1 MQSMGGT
8 EERGVEGIT
17 AEVST
22 LIGTAVGHDGNR
34 NGWHGTHSAASHAL
48 PRTMAA
54 PLIERRPLAVL
65 LADVV
70 GYSRLIEA
78 DDLDTALRIRSLRRH
93 LIGPAVTA
101 HGGRVVD
108 AAGDGTL
115 MAFPVAGDALRCATA
130 IHQELEE
137 QERSRPNC
145 QRLRLRMG
153 ISADGEVLVVD
164 GELYGRAVN
173 IAARLLALA
182 APGEV
187 YLSGQA
193 VDRVDARMMSLCEP
207 LGRRR
212 LHNIA
217 RWVRVYRLSL
227 TRSRNGIAST
237 GHEAIDESETL
248 ISNLGTSGSQL
259 QLE

>member
-1 MQSMGGT
+1 MARDT
-8 EERGVEGIT
+8 RG
-17 AEVST
+17 SQ
-22 LIGTAVGHDGNR
+22 LR
-34 NGWHGTHSAASHAL
+34 SAQD
-48 PRTMAA
+48 TAA

-115 MAFPVAGDALRCATA
+115 MAFPVVGDALRCATA

-137 QERSRPNC
+137 QERGRPSR

-153 ISADGEVLVVD
+153 ISADGKVLVVD

-193 VDRVDARMMSLCEP
+193 VDRVDADMTSRCEP

-217 RWVRVYRLSL
+217 HWVRVYRLSL
-227 TRSRNGIAST
+227 MRPRNEGARPRCTEAS
-237 GHEAIDESETL
+237 DER
-248 ISNLGTSGSQL
+248 
-259 QLE
+259 